1 MAIEQDFND
10 AFCKWKE
17 ELERD
22 TFNSN
27 STQFRTSENF
37 KKIVSLGKNT
47 VPFIIDKLSEGY
59 FFLNHVIQEI
69 TRIDIKNL
77 KEISFQIL
85 SEQDISKLWI
95 EWWNTNKKIPKI
107 SSSIAPWV
115 LPKEEIPMYVYLN
128 KLTSLSKIKIELP
141 ECCDVIETINVLEKQ
156 EKEKIIEISK
166 IGETPYFEKNYFGL
180 VLQSNKIFDDLAIKT
195 PIKITLVETDG
206 TEEEHI
212 VHAKIFRPR
221 MEINQIPTKISI
233 IENEETVLPIH
244 LKYQGFGDV
253 SIRIEGTIGGD
264 IVTEGG
270 RMLMD
275 TVFYGLMKEGIVDE
289 EYKEKTESGI
299 VVNKEKLLNLID
311 EFKDQLKD
319 PAYIEKFEKDKEV
332 TQESVEWLKS
342 FNEGEQEKFMNVL
355 YDTVET
361 YLIKK
366 ITDLVSKN
374 VSNKTHLDSGTKIS
388 TTIQTQITNLHMK
401 IFYIDLKGNVYAPL
415 ETDVKIVDKRKNIA
429 PIRVTIPIEIEKVD
443 ETEAYK
449 NVEEMPI
456 GISV

>member
-1 MAIEQDFND
+1 MPQKGYQKFIRGKGVRRRLAIEQDFND

-166 IGETPYFEKNYFGL
+166 IEKPPTLKKTIL
-180 VLQSNKIFDDLAIKT
+180 V
-195 PIKITLVETDG
+195 
-206 TEEEHI
+206 
-212 VHAKIFRPR
+212 
-221 MEINQIPTKISI
+221 
-233 IENEETVLPIH
+233 
-244 LKYQGFGDV
+244 
-253 SIRIEGTIGGD
+253 
-264 IVTEGG
+264 
-270 RMLMD
+270 
-275 TVFYGLMKEGIVDE
+275 
-289 EYKEKTESGI
+289 
-299 VVNKEKLLNLID
+299 
-311 EFKDQLKD
+311 
-319 PAYIEKFEKDKEV
+319 
-332 TQESVEWLKS
+332 
-342 FNEGEQEKFMNVL
+342 
-355 YDTVET
+355 
-361 YLIKK
+361 
-366 ITDLVSKN
+366 
-374 VSNKTHLDSGTKIS
+374 
-388 TTIQTQITNLHMK
+388 
-401 IFYIDLKGNVYAPL
+401 
-415 ETDVKIVDKRKNIA
+415 
-429 PIRVTIPIEIEKVD
+429 
-443 ETEAYK
+443 
-449 NVEEMPI
+449 
-456 GISV
+456 